1 VRNERVTEGGRAD
14 QLGRGQRQGDGGSRL
29 TAGPG
34 QAESQAPRRIRLAGT
49 PVDLCSQ
56 AQAVEVVRAR
66 LRQPTEGQPT
76 EGQPTEGQPAE
87 EPARPLVVASAN
99 LDHIHHFGR
108 AGGAHAAIDST
119 QSTVDWFVLLD
130 GMPLVWRARAIDRSD
145 RWQRLAGSDI
155 LADLLSAAQE
165 HGQRVGFLGGTAQT
179 HALLAPALAGS
190 FPGLTVAGYWAP
202 ERAELADRQAMS
214 GLARQIRDA
223 GVDLLVVSLGKPRQE
238 IWCARYAAAS
248 GAKVCLAFGAA
259 PDFIAGTVSRAP
271 EVLRASGLEWLYRLW
286 LEPRRLARR
295 YLLQGPPALF
305 HLLRDR
311 SA

>member
-1 VRNERVTEGGRAD
+1 VLNERTGDVGRAD
-14 QLGRGQRQGDGGSRL
+14 QLTRTGTEPQPR
-29 TAGPG
+29 
-34 QAESQAPRRIRLAGT
+34 APRRIRLAGT
-49 PVDLCSQ
+49 PVDLCAQ
-56 AQAVEVVRAR
+56 AQAVEVVRAQ
-66 LRQPTEGQPT
+66 LRQPMGGQPM
-76 EGQPTEGQPAE
+76 GSQPAGG
-87 EPARPLVVASAN
+87 EPAGEPLRPLVVASAN

-108 AGGAHAAIDST
+108 AGRAHATIDT
-119 QSTVDWFVLLD
+119 AQSTVDWFVLLD
-130 GMPLVWRARAIDRSD
+130 GMPLVWRARAIDRSR

-155 LADLLSAAQE
+155 LADLLSAAQQD
-165 HGQRVGFLGGTAQT
+165 GQRIGFLGGTAQT

-190 FPGLTVAGYWAP
+190 FPDLAVAGYWAP
-202 ERAELADRQAMS
+202 ERSELADGRAMS
-214 GLARQIRDA
+214 ALAQQVRDA

-271 EVLRASGLEWLYRLW
+271 ELLRATGLEWLYRLW

-295 YLLQGPPALF
+295 YLLQGPPALCR
-305 HLLRDR
+305 LLLDR

>member
-1 VRNERVTEGGRAD
+1 VLNERVEEGGRAD
-14 QLGRGQRQGDGGSRL
+14 RLRRGLRQRGGRDRFTVR
-29 TAGPG
+29 PG
-34 QAESQAPRRIRLAGT
+34 QAESRAPRRIRIAGT

-66 LRQPTEGQPT
+66 LRQPTEGESTVDQPA
-76 EGQPTEGQPAE
+76 GGQPAE
-87 EPARPLVVASAN
+87 GPARPLVVASAN

-108 AGGAHAAIDST
+108 AGGAHTTIDPT
-119 QSTVDWFVLLD
+119 HSTVDWFVLLD

-165 HGQRVGFLGGTAQT
+165 HGQRVGFLGGTAQA
-179 HALLAPALAGS
+179 HALLTPALAGS
-190 FPGLTVAGYWAP
+190 FPDLAVAGYWAP
-202 ERAELADRQAMS
+202 ERSELADDRAMS
-214 GLARQIRDA
+214 ALAQQVRDA

-259 PDFIAGTVSRAP
+259 PDFIAGIVPRAP
-271 EVLRASGLEWLYRLW
+271 EVLRATGLEWLYRLV

-295 YLLQGPPALF
+295 YLLQGPPALYR
-305 HLLRDR
+305 LLLDR

>member
-1 VRNERVTEGGRAD
+1 VLNERTGDIGRAD
-14 QLGRGQRQGDGGSRL
+14 QLAQAGTERQ
-29 TAGPG
+29 P
-34 QAESQAPRRIRLAGT
+34 QAPRRIHLAGT

-66 LRQPTEGQPT
+66 LRQPSGAQPS
-76 EGQPTEGQPAE
+76 GAHLSGAQSAGGRPAD
-87 EPARPLVVASAN
+87 EPPRPLVVASAN

-108 AGGAHAAIDST
+108 AGRAHATIGT
-119 QSTVDWFVLLD
+119 NQSTVDWFVLLD
-130 GMPLVWRARAIDRSD
+130 GMPLVWRARAIDRSR

-155 LADLLSAAQE
+155 LADLLSAAQQD
-165 HGQRVGFLGGTAQT
+165 GQRIGFLGGTAQT
-179 HALLAPALAGS
+179 HALLAPALAGR
-190 FPGLTVAGYWAP
+190 FPDLAVAGYWAP
-202 ERAELADRQAMS
+202 ERSELADGRAMS
-214 GLARQIRDA
+214 ALAHQVRDA

-259 PDFIAGTVSRAP
+259 PDFIAGIVPRAP
-271 EVLRASGLEWLYRLW
+271 ELLRATGLEWLYRLM

-295 YLLQGPPALF
+295 YLLQGPPALYR
-305 HLLRDR
+305 LLLDR